1 MNHIIVT
8 RCFFDDDEL
17 FNKYFKMMELVY
29 KPSINSQINSNFEIG
44 FIISSKHSDKI
55 TELNLNVPILLFD
68 SVKSFNEYCFEKNI
82 EIQTRHD
89 CDDWMRNDYIENIQ
103 KQFQINSKKYN
114 SFLIQ
119 SQIYKHDIY
128 SDKLYKPKLDYDDKN
143 TSMFLSLC
151 QKKVT
156 NCVLD
161 DNHRFMY
168 KLVDKVID
176 LGYGYVKLTVHNNNK
191 LSTIL
196 SGDRFIGNGK
206 IDISVIIPTF
216 NNVEYIDECISSI
229 IRSCNGYNYEIL
241 IGIDNCSKT
250 YNHIIKKYDLH
261 DNKLQ
266 FYFFDKNVGPYIIKN
281 SLIHKT
287 NSDNILFF
295 DSDDIIIENSVKL
308 IIDNLNNFDMVR
320 FKFYNFY
327 NDLNNLEI
335 STKHADGVF
344 AINKNL
350 FLSLNGYEPW
360 MCGADSEM
368 VWRVQSN
375 NKKIKLINDCLFYRR
390 RHNNSLTV
398 KSDTNDTSQ
407 IRAKYRSI
415 LNDKKLRGN
424 KGPLNSMVSHTN
436 YRVTSNSP
444 IKKIINEPLSIIPN
458 KIVILSTLWN
468 ASKQIPQFIASIKS
482 QTYKNFRVIIVD
494 DNSTDGSLLMLQKL
508 TSYDDRFTIIRNDV
522 QKFKTQNFYEVIH
535 NQNLINNDDI
545 IIELDGDDAFY
556 GNNVVEKVFNHFKDL
571 NLWIAGYKWIDNR
584 GQKSPFKYPPNADS
598 PRSQVWSY
606 SAMRVFK
613 AFLFRNIKQ
622 SDLMFEGNF
631 VRAAN
636 DVAYGMPML
645 EMSGKEHFRSFNDV
659 TYLYNWHDKNT
670 HSKTSSVRDTGLQ
683 KRTEK
688 HIYSLPRY
696 QKLELPNIVK
706 NKQPQ
711 LPTSLP
717 ITNIANTEKLNDIKK
732 IVTINKVSNDIV
744 IPEPPKTIEVKKPEK
759 IVKETNNKEIKNI
772 ISKIV
777 FTPKENFTKHNPK
790 EIKQVNKNNVIDKSK
805 IENFEG
811 RIKNNN
817 PKIQFDDLII
827 KTQNKTEIDNKRKE
841 FESIVLYGPKGKK
854 GIKEIAPKNIGVS
867 I

>member
-1 MNHIIVT
+1 MKHIIVT

-17 FNKYFKMMELVY
+17 FNKYFKIMKLVY
-29 KPSINSQINSNFEIG
+29 GPSIKSQINNNFEIG
-44 FIISSKHSDKI
+44 FIISPKHSDKI
-55 TELNLNVPILLFD
+55 SELNLNIPVLFFD

-103 KQFQINSKKYN
+103 KQYHVNSKKYN

-119 SQIYKHDIY
+119 SQIYKHDID

-156 NCVLD
+156 SCVLD

-176 LGYGYVKLTVHNNNK
+176 LGYGYVKLTIHNNNK

-196 SGDRFIGNGK
+196 SGDQFIGKSK
-206 IDISVIIPTF
+206 IDISIIIPTF
-216 NNVEYIDECISSI
+216 NNVEYIDECINSI
-229 IRSCNGYNYEIL
+229 IKSCNNYNYEIL

-250 YNHIIKKYDLH
+250 YNHIVKKYDLH
-261 DNKLQ
+261 NYNLQ
-266 FYFFDKNVGPYIIKN
+266 FYFFNKNVGPYIIKN
-281 SLIHKT
+281 SLIEKT

-295 DSDDIIIENSVKL
+295 DSDDIIMENSIKL

-320 FKFYNFY
+320 FKFYNFH
-327 NDLNNLEI
+327 NNLTNLEI

-344 AINKNL
+344 AINKKL
-350 FLSLNGYEPW
+350 FVYLNGYEPW

-398 KSDTNDTSQ
+398 KSETNDTSQ

-415 LNDKKLRGN
+415 LNDKKIRSKN
-424 KGPLNSMVSHTN
+424 GPLNSITTHPNYKITSTN
-436 YRVTSNSP
+436 P
-444 IKKIINEPLSIIPN
+444 IKEIIYKPIPIIPN
-458 KIVILSTLWN
+458 NVVILSTLWN
-468 ASKQIPQFIASIKS
+468 AKKFIPQFVNSIKS
-482 QTYKNFRVIIVD
+482 QTYKNFIVYVVD
-494 DNSTDGSLLMLQKL
+494 DNSNDGSYETLVKL
-508 TSYDDRFTIIRNDV
+508 TSGDIRFKIFKNTS
-522 QKFKTQNFYEVIH
+522 QKFKTQNFYEI
-535 NQNLINNDDI
+535 INNNQLISDNDI
-545 IIELDGDDAFY
+545 IIELDGDDEFY
-556 GNNVVEKVFNHFKDL
+556 GKNVIEKVVNHFRDP

-584 GQKSPFKYPPNADS
+584 GQKSPFKYPPNADN

-636 DVAYGMPML
+636 DIAYGMPML
-645 EMSGKEHFRSFNDV
+645 EMSGKEHFKSFNDI

-670 HSKTSSVRDTGLQ
+670 HNRTSSVRDTGLQ

-696 QKLELPNIVK
+696 KKLTTNSTVIFKQNDIVTPK
-706 NKQPQ
+706 V
-711 LPTSLP
+711 
-717 ITNIANTEKLNDIKK
+717 TNVANTEKISKIKNLVPGTQKPKTVDK
-732 IVTINKVSNDIV
+732 I
-744 IPEPPKTIEVKKPEK
+744 IPEPREPQKVENKVPKIVNNNNIRKITSQILTTSKKEININSGVIIKDKPKIEVPEN
-759 IVKETNNKEIKNI
+759 VQTKN
-772 ISKIV
+772 
-777 FTPKENFTKHNPK
+777 T
-790 EIKQVNKNNVIDKSK
+790 
-805 IENFEG
+805 
-811 RIKNNN
+811 
-817 PKIQFDDLII
+817 PKIQFDTLII
-827 KTQNKTEIDNKRKE
+827 KTQNKIEIDEKRKN
-841 FESIVLYGPKGKK
+841 FENMVLYTPKGKK
-854 GIKEIAPKNIGVS
+854 EIKQIPPKNIG
-867 I
+867 IGI